1 MKEYTYYFNDGTTS
15 TVEVSDEL
23 YEILDMLD
31 KKEENNN
38 RKNTRRHSSYEW
50 LEENGIEIAD
60 PNSDFTKEN
69 IENKKSEEKSNQVNA
84 VIISLTPNQYNLL
97 DAVYYGKQKVI
108 DIAAEKS
115 VVQSAISNQL
125 NRIKNKFVKLL

>member
-1 MKEYTYYFNDGTTS
+1 LLIILKIAFNK
-15 TVEVSDEL
+15 
-23 YEILDMLD
+23 YKHI
-31 KKEENNN
+31 K
-38 RKNTRRHSSYEW
+38 
-50 LEENGIEIAD
+50 I
-60 PNSDFTKEN
+60 KEN

>member
-69 IENKKSEEKSNQVNA
+69 IENKKSEVF
-84 VIISLTPNQYNLL
+84 T
-97 DAVYYGKQKVI
+97 
-108 DIAAEKS
+108 
-115 VVQSAISNQL
+115 
-125 NRIKNKFVKLL
+125 